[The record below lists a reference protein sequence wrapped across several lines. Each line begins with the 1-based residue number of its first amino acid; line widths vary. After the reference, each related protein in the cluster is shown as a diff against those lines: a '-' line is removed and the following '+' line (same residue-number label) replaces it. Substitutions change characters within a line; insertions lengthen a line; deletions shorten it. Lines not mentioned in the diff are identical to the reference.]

1 MCIRDS
7 NRGVKIIS
15 CPSCA
20 RQQFDVIETVKKIE
34 NKVRVTKNIICF
46 KSIFDSDSK
55 NHSLINRNP
64 TAMRM
69 VKIRKIFCKYRMTK
83 IHPTKSNAA
92 GNL

>member
-1 MCIRDS
+1 MI
-7 NRGVKIIS
+7 K
-15 CPSCA
+15 P
-20 RQQFDVIETVKKIE
+20 FDFYFDFVSPYSFLAHKQLKKIE
-34 NKVRVTKNIICF
+34 NKARVTKNIICF
-46 KSIFDSDSK
+46 KSIFDWDSK

-64 TAMRM
+64 TAIRM